1 MGKAPANRSDDCST
15 INDGGILRWKDAPL
29 VRELF
34 VMHNMMMRCGD
45 RLVADLGLTS
55 SRWILLGAVTDY
67 DEPPTLTTLS
77 NDALLSVQ
85 NVSRMVAAMENDG
98 LLERFS
104 KPGEG
109 RSVFVGASPKGE
121 EICEIACGR
130 GEQFTREFLSGFSEE
145 EIRTMQGFLDRM
157 LGNLQEFERLLQSGA
172 LPEDAR
178 DQSEQ
183 SGEVSENANT
193 HRSQRQ

>member
-1 MGKAPANRSDDCST
+1 MDQVSST
-15 INDGGILRWKDAPL
+15 SGQCGVVNDGGILRWKDAPL

-45 RLVADLGLTS
+45 RLVADLGLTG

-67 DEPPTLTTLS
+67 EEPPTLTSLS

-104 KPGEG
+104 KPGAG
-109 RSVFVGASPKGE
+109 RSVFVGASEHGQR
-121 EICEIACGR
+121 ICETACER
-130 GEQFTREFLSGFSEE
+130 GAEFTRQFLHGFSDE

-157 LGNLQEFERLLQSGA
+157 IGNLQSFEKVLQKQGVGVTPQAQSRNRSGQ
-172 LPEDAR
+172 E
-178 DQSEQ
+178 
-183 SGEVSENANT
+183 
-193 HRSQRQ
+193 

>member
-1 MGKAPANRSDDCST
+1 MDQVPTTSGQCGVV
-15 INDGGILRWKDAPL
+15 NDGGILRWKDAPL

-67 DEPPTLTTLS
+67 EEAPTLTSLS
-77 NDALLSVQ
+77 SDALLSVQ
-85 NVSRMVAAMENDG
+85 NVSRMVAAMESDG

-104 KPGEG
+104 KPGAG
-109 RSVFVGASPKGE
+109 RSVFVGASERGKMICETACERGE
-121 EICEIACGR
+121 E
-130 GEQFTREFLSGFSEE
+130 FTRQFLHGFSED

-157 LGNLQEFERLLQSGA
+157 IGNLQSFEKLLQQQSDGVAQHLQSRNRSGQ
-172 LPEDAR
+172 E
-178 DQSEQ
+178 
-183 SGEVSENANT
+183 
-193 HRSQRQ
+193 